1 MAADMK
7 LRELS
12 LLQQYGAKLS
22 QGFLV
27 KMTTEVYDL
36 CRKLDAQIE
45 HSHEEEARLGNEAQR
60 AIEEIYSDARA
71 IRNIRDRY
79 NFGQQDEAVF
89 DLDIGKRERNAEMIS
104 TKLEQFKN
112 NHQRLRT
119 DLEDTKNRL
128 KAFAAALTTQ
138 IAAASSSLNKQ
149 IAVLEAYKN
158 NNV

>member
-1 MAADMK
+1 MK

-12 LLQQYGAKLS
+12 LLQQYGTKLS

-45 HSHEEEARLGNEAQR
+45 RSHEEEARLGNDAQR
-60 AIEEIYSDARA
+60 AIEEIYSSTRA

-79 NFGQQDEAVF
+79 SFGKQDIAIF
-89 DLDIGKRERNAEMIS
+89 DFDISRRERNADSIS
-104 TKLEQFKN
+104 DKLEQFRN
-112 NHQRLRT
+112 NHQRLRA

-158 NNV
+158 QKV